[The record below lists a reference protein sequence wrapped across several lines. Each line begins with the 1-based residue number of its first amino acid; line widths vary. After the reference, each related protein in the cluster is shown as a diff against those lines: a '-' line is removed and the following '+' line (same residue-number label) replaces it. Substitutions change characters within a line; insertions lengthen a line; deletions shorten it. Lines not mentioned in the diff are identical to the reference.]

1 MLRMPPAAI
10 AAPLM
15 RAMWRTPVLGV
26 AVLVAAPAVYAAA
39 RGNHDLSFPVTLA
52 AITGAASLGFAVD
65 DPAEAT
71 LTPCPI
77 PRASRRTARAGLI
90 AITVAA
96 SWAIVALSAHAA
108 DYHIGPLRARLA
120 ETAAAATISMAF
132 AARAARAGSD
142 SPGIAAV
149 TATLLALGTCSG
161 LALYL
166 TWLPQLGHPLHTT
179 RWWIV
184 AAIAA
189 TFAWWWSRDPSA
201 RIPLLQRSVHDR
213 GR

>member
-1 MLRMPPAAI
+1 
-10 AAPLM
+10 
-15 RAMWRTPVLGV
+15 MWRTPVLGL

-52 AITGAASLGFAVD
+52 VITGAASLSFAVD

-96 SWAIVALSAHAA
+96 SWAIVAISAHAA
-108 DYHIGPLRARLA
+108 DYHIGPIRARLP

-132 AARAARAGSD
+132 AVRAARAGSD

-149 TATLLALGTCSG
+149 TATLLALGTSSG

-179 RWWIV
+179 RWWIIAAV
-184 AAIAA
+184 AAS
-189 TFAWWWSRDPSA
+189 FAWWWSRDPATRPPFVA
-201 RIPLLQRSVHDR
+201 RSPRSQVPSHSNQPQPEQSL
-213 GR
+213 

>member
-1 MLRMPPAAI
+1 MPAAAI
-10 AAPLM
+10 AAPLV

-26 AVLVAAPAVYAAA
+26 AVLVAAPAVYAAV

-52 AITGAASLGFAVD
+52 AVTGAAGLGFAID

-71 LTPCPI
+71 LTPCPT

-108 DYHIGPLRARLA
+108 NYHIGPLRIRLA
-120 ETAAAATISMAF
+120 ETAAAATISLAF
-132 AARAARAGSD
+132 AARAARSGSD

-149 TATLLALGTCSG
+149 TATLLALGTSSG

-179 RWWIV
+179 RWWII

-189 TFAWWWSRDPSA
+189 TVAWWWSRDPSA
-201 RIPLLQRSVHDR
+201 RIRLPQRSVDDR
-213 GR
+213 GS